1 MRREDPLIS
10 VIMNCHNGDKYL
22 KQSIESVLNQTY
34 KNIELI
40 FFDNQSSDNSR
51 KIVKSYQD
59 SRIKYYKSDKVLKLY
74 EARNL
79 AIKHAS
85 GNFIAFLDT
94 DDFWLPTKLKKQ
106 ILLFSNN
113 KDLKMVYSNCFILK
127 EKKQSIFTKHN
138 LPNGNITQQLL
149 NHYQIPIL
157 TVLIKKNIF
166 DEKLFNNNYEIIGDF
181 DFFLKLSLKNFI
193 NSINEPL
200 AYYRIHDLNTSLK
213 KIHIQVSELE
223 EWVLLN
229 KNKDS
234 FKNYSFDGVKY
245 TIQSLKIKKN
255 FLDGKKIMA
264 LKEIIKKPFNIKK
277 LKFLFLIFIPFKKI
291 SSFIK

>member
-10 VIMNCHNGDKYL
+10 VIMNCHNGEKYL

-149 NHYQIPIL
+149 NHYRIPIL

-213 KIHIQVSELE
+213 KIHIQISELE
-223 EWVLLN
+223 EWVILN
-229 KNKDS
+229 ENKDS
-234 FKNYSFDGVKY
+234 FKNYSFEGVKY

>member
-1 MRREDPLIS
+1 MRREDSLIS
-10 VIMNCHNGDKYL
+10 VIMNCHNGEKYL

-59 SRIKYYKSDKVLKLY
+59 SRIKYYKSEKLLKLY

-94 DDFWLPTKLKKQ
+94 DDYWLPTKLKKQ

-113 KDLKMVYSNCFILK
+113 KDLKIVYSNCFILK
-127 EKKQSIFTKHN
+127 KKKQSIFTKHN

-166 DEKLFNNNYEIIGDF
+166 DGKLFNNNYEIIGDF

-193 NSINEPL
+193 NSMNEPL
-200 AYYRIHDLNTSLK
+200 AYYRIHDQNTSLK
-213 KIHIQVSELE
+213 KI
-223 EWVLLN
+223 LLN
-229 KNKDS
+229 S
-234 FKNYSFDGVKY
+234 Y
-245 TIQSLKIKKN
+245 T
-255 FLDGKKIMA
+255 
-264 LKEIIKKPFNIKK
+264 NIR
-277 LKFLFLIFIPFKKI
+277 IGRMGHIE
-291 SSFIK
+291 

>member
-10 VIMNCHNGDKYL
+10 VIMNCHNGEKYL

-59 SRIKYYKSDKVLKLY
+59 SRIKYHKSEKLLKLY

-138 LPNGNITQQLL
+138 LPNGNITQ
-149 NHYQIPIL
+149 
-157 TVLIKKNIF
+157 
-166 DEKLFNNNYEIIGDF
+166 
-181 DFFLKLSLKNFI
+181 LSL
-193 NSINEPL
+193 
-200 AYYRIHDLNTSLK
+200 
-213 KIHIQVSELE
+213 IHI
-223 EWVLLN
+223 
-229 KNKDS
+229 
-234 FKNYSFDGVKY
+234 
-245 TIQSLKIKKN
+245 
-255 FLDGKKIMA
+255 
-264 LKEIIKKPFNIKK
+264 
-277 LKFLFLIFIPFKKI
+277 
-291 SSFIK
+291 